1 MRTNHFLRAVAKAL
15 AAPKNGP
22 TLYDVCGPLLRRPG
36 KGDAH
41 LQRFYRTALAN
52 VALRPLLAR
61 AGAPPLADPARMR
74 VLQEALLSA
83 RDEPQP
89 DWAAIAQPVGRLLD
103 EAPHTHSQRAR
114 APAPPMPPLGEIERV
129 LRGCAEHLLRS
140 FRRNGFL
147 PAYAAFNLAG
157 DPDLH
162 GRDLSTALAGL
173 NARSHRN
180 ATLLF
185 NLARVFVLAN
195 RPLHDLVNPS
205 FCGVAEPLWAPV
217 QIRHRSAYYD
227 AFFAEALMDFMNS
240 GLAHAPEVAEAER
253 AVKTM
258 IDFCLG
264 PSSEPALRPCD
275 GRRVAVVTA
284 IAPSPHARISRFFG
298 DLTNNLG
305 FGVYVH
311 DLDTTACAF
320 SAATQAGVDHPILD
334 EPFPDF
340 FAGYQLGQGA
350 ERFPV
355 TVAINDA
362 VAFDGGVV
370 TWIENAAGELPFGND
385 LDPTL
390 NLDLLEV
397 TFRNHR
403 RWGVAETPER
413 LAVLQRIVRFQDNLT
428 RSGAFA
434 DPRSHLFY
442 LPELYSAYFG
452 RCYAAF
458 RALPPALQ
466 TAIDPEDAFERIRG
480 RVLAYVYDELIAFEM
495 NPFDAALALLAI
507 AKLAGEPGRCAPA
520 LDCIIRRCGEGGS
533 RAPFKAYEWTK
544 VKIPTRIL
552 VGGAEVTSA
561 FVLSG
566 LVHARAYLQR
576 QGAA

>member
-1 MRTNHFLRAVAKAL
+1 MQTNRLLRALAKAL
-15 AAPKNGP
+15 TAPRNGP
-22 TLYDVCGPLLRRPG
+22 TLYDVCEPLLRRPS

-61 AGAPPLADPARMR
+61 AGAPQLAEPARMR

-83 RDEPQP
+83 RDGSQP

-103 EAPHTHSQRAR
+103 EFPQAPSQRGR
-114 APAPPMPPLGEIERV
+114 TPAPPMPPMCEIERV
-129 LRGCAEHLLRS
+129 LRGSAAHLLRS

-147 PAYAAFNLAG
+147 PGYAAFNLAG
-157 DPDLH
+157 DPDLR
-162 GRDLSTALAGL
+162 GRDLATALAGL

-195 RPLHDLVNPS
+195 RPLHDLINPS
-205 FCGVAEPLWAPV
+205 FRGVAELMWAPV

-227 AFFAEALMDFMNS
+227 AFFAEALMDFVNS
-240 GLAHAPEVAEAER
+240 GLANALEIAEAQR
-253 AVKTM
+253 AVAAL

-264 PSSEPALRPCD
+264 PSSEPALRPRD
-275 GRRVAVVTA
+275 GRQVAVITA

-298 DLTNNLG
+298 DLKNNLG
-305 FGVYVH
+305 FGVYVP

-320 SAATQAGVDHPILD
+320 SAATQADTDHPMLD

-340 FAGYQLGQGA
+340 FAGYQLGQGP
-350 ERFPV
+350 ERFPA

-362 VAFDGGVV
+362 VDFDGGVV
-370 TWIENAAGELPFGND
+370 TWVESATGELPFGND

-413 LAVLQRIVRFQDNLT
+413 LAVLRRIVRFQDNLA

-466 TAIDPEDAFERIRG
+466 AAIDPEEAFEEIRR
-480 RVLAYVYDELIAFEM
+480 RVLAYVYDELVAFEM

-520 LDCIIRRCGEGGS
+520 LDCIVRSYGEGGS

-552 VGGAEVTSA
+552 VGGPEVTSA

-576 QGAA
+576 EGAA